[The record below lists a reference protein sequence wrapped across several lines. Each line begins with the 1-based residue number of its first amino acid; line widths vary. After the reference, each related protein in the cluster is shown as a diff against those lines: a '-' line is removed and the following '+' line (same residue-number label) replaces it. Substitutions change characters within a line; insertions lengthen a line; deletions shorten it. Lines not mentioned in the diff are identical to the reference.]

1 MERAQQYRGI
11 VNGLDHHLELDHR
24 LEPEVVSCIQTARDA
39 LKRAADLLSHDD
51 PREAHEPL
59 QMRAS

>member
-24 LEPEVVSCIQTARDA
+24 LEPEVVSCIREARDA
-39 LKRAADLLSHDD
+39 LKRAADLLAHDA
-51 PREAHEPL
+51 PEFQEPL
-59 QMRAS
+59 QKRAS